1 MSPLADGDLVRQAQ
15 RGDRD
20 AFAELFTRYEG
31 RIFGYVYRMVGDRAW
46 AEDLTQEAFIR
57 AHQHLGRLGPPYDFK
72 SWLYRIAG
80 NLALDGLRRHR
91 REVPLADWDSGAP
104 ELVDTRSAVD
114 PEQQV
119 RQAERRAAVWRTLH
133 RLPDT
138 YRQAL
143 LLRELEGLSY
153 QEMAAVMGVSL
164 DNVRV
169 ILHRARLAFRD
180 LYGLQVMAE
189 EGRLAC
195 DALNEL
201 LSAEVDGEL
210 DRATRRKVQKHI
222 AACPICQ
229 RTRKELLTVSS
240 LLAALAPVFPPPT
253 LRPGFLARLR
263 HLPPSG
269 PPPPPAPPPG
279 PVSRPGRGR
288 WVALAAV
295 GGVVLLVLG
304 AMLALLLL
312 SGLRTLSLSLA
323 SPTLPPVASPVAS
336 PPATPTGEAAVAPVE
351 ATPTPTARPPG
362 ETPSPTPTPT
372 PCIPDARWVADVTVP
387 DNTEFA
393 PGTPFV
399 KTWRVRNA
407 GACAWEP
414 GTKLVFISGD
424 PMGGPPAVDVPA
436 LAPGAEAEVSVSMT
450 APAAPGTYRANYQ
463 FQAPDGTRFG
473 AIIYAQIVVPA
484 TPTPTFTPTP
494 SPTSPPTPS
503 PTVVPPVGGCAVPV
517 DPVFQPA
524 LDRFRSLYP
533 TADIGCPTRA
543 AFSVQGAVQEFWA
556 NVTDPNPNTH
566 YRSLMI
572 WRSDNREITVI
583 DGEDTAASRGT
594 FGAYTDTWDEGQPE
608 IYPKCAQ
615 MTPPAGY
622 QLPIRGF
629 GKVWC
634 VNGLWRPIGW
644 PNQREL
650 GNTLLV
656 QPTET
661 GMLMQVP
668 ASGVTYL
675 VVLDYRGMWAVSVL
689 K

>member
-304 AMLALLLL
+304 ALLALLLL
-312 SGLRTLSLSLA
+312 SGLRTLFLSLA

-372 PCIPDARWVADVTVP
+372 PCVPDARWVADVTVP

-450 APAAPGTYRANYQ
+450 APAAPGTYRANYH

-494 SPTSPPTPS
+494 SPTSPPTPFTS
-503 PTVVPPVGGCAVPV
+503 VG
-517 DPVFQPA
+517 FF
-524 LDRFRSLYP
+524 L
-533 TADIGCPTRA
+533 
-543 AFSVQGAVQEFWA
+543 
-556 NVTDPNPNTH
+556 
-566 YRSLMI
+566 
-572 WRSDNREITVI
+572 
-583 DGEDTAASRGT
+583 
-594 FGAYTDTWDEGQPE
+594 
-608 IYPKCAQ
+608 
-615 MTPPAGY
+615 
-622 QLPIRGF
+622 
-629 GKVWC
+629 
-634 VNGLWRPIGW
+634 
-644 PNQREL
+644 
-650 GNTLLV
+650 
-656 QPTET
+656 
-661 GMLMQVP
+661 
-668 ASGVTYL
+668 
-675 VVLDYRGMWAVSVL
+675 
-689 K
+689 